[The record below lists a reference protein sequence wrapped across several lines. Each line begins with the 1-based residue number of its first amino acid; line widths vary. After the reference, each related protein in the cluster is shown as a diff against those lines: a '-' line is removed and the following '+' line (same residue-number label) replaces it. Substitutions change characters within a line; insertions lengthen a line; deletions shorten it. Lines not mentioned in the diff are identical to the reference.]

1 MIARALNQQGECFM
15 SDLEKIDFVDFF
27 TIGERVYWAVVPEG
41 GDCGGKTLE
50 QMKRWLGEANVYG
63 PFESDDAAQADA
75 DKVVGEGVPVIDI
88 DPLGSSA
95 RN

>member
-1 MIARALNQQGECFM
+1 M
-15 SDLEKIDFVDFF
+15 SDLEKFDFVDFF

-75 DKVVGEGVPVIDI
+75 DKVVGEGFRVATDVD
-88 DPLGSSA
+88 A
-95 RN
+95 

>member
-1 MIARALNQQGECFM
+1 M

-75 DKVVGEGVPVIDI
+75 DKVVGEDRVGDQGCESYGVGAGTTPEFHQ
-88 DPLGSSA
+88 
-95 RN
+95 